1 MKVLAIGATGNLPVC
16 VNLFFWCHPSLSAL
30 TNHAAKLAVQKAI
43 YESGMEFTVLQPA
56 IFMQNLDSSWPH
68 VVKTRR
74 FSLPFSKHV
83 KTPYVDYR
91 DVAEAVALALT
102 SDKLNYGTFELC
114 APGMV
119 NRIEIAAMM
128 ACNACTPITT
138 VTDSLAATRL
148 F

>member
-1 MKVLAIGATGNLPVC
+1 
-16 VNLFFWCHPSLSAL
+16 
-30 TNHAAKLAVQKAI
+30 
-43 YESGMEFTVLQPA
+43 MEFTVLQPA
-56 IFMQNLDSSWPH
+56 IFMQNLDSGWPH

-83 KTPYVDYR
+83 KTSYVDYR
-91 DVAEAVALALT
+91 DVAEAAALALT

-128 ACNACTPITT
+128 SEALGSRIEAGESSFEEW
-138 VTDSLAATRL
+138 VRAANIPPGCLPRRTALLCSRAPGRL
-148 F
+148 SPKRNVS